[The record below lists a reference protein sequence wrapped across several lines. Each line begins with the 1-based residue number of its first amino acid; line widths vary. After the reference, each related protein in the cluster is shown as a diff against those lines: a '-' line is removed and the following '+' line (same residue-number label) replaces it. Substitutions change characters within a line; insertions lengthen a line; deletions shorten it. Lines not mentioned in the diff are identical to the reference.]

1 MRNFQRPGRSVI
13 YCQKAALATS
23 HPLATAAG
31 IDVLKRG
38 GNAVDAAI
46 CAAAVLGVVE
56 PEQSGIGG
64 DCFALIARP
73 GRNVVAL
80 NGAGWTPRE
89 ASREWYSDNGF
100 QSIPFEGPHSVTVPG
115 AVDAW
120 CRLMEDFGTW
130 GLGDVLAP
138 AIQYAEGHP
147 VHERVSVDWRNC
159 IGKLS
164 ADPYTAEIFLPGGQ
178 TPTPGAIFHQ
188 PRLAKSLSAIASV
201 GRDAFY
207 SGEIA
212 EDIVARLRSLGGL
225 HNLDDFAEYH
235 SQYVEPLAA
244 AYGNLEILQ
253 CPPSGQGFTTLAM
266 LRLLETVRI
275 TSNADPLS
283 AERLHIFAEAAKIAY
298 ATRDRLIGDTP
309 QSRADAEAWL
319 TPGNIVEW
327 AKHIDPIRALGSYP
341 ASSSANTTFVA
352 AIDRDR
358 TTVSLIS
365 SIYQSYGSGLT
376 SPKSGIVLQDRGAG
390 FSLAEGHPNVIA
402 GRRRPLHT
410 IIPGLALRNGSPALS
425 FGMVGGH
432 FQPFGQCWL
441 LSNIVDYGM
450 TVQEAIDLP
459 RAFAFDGIYRLEGG
473 IPESTAA
480 ALDGMGHRTERWP
493 LPLGSAQII
502 SVNWASGIIAAG
514 SDGRTDGSAI
524 GF

>member
-1 MRNFQRPGRSVI
+1 MRNFHLPGRSAI
-13 YCQKAALATS
+13 YCQEAALATS

-38 GNAVDAAI
+38 GNAADAAI

-64 DCFALIARP
+64 DCFTLVARP
-73 GRNVVAL
+73 GRNVIAL
-80 NGAGWTPRE
+80 NGAGWAPRE
-89 ASREWYSDNGF
+89 ASREWYVDNGF

-120 CRLMEDFGTW
+120 CRLLADFGTW
-130 GLGDVLAP
+130 GLSEILAP
-138 AIQYAEGHP
+138 AIGYAEGHP
-147 VHERVSVDWRNC
+147 VHERVSVDWTKC

-164 ADPYTAEIFLPGGQ
+164 ADPYTADIFLPEGQ
-178 TPTPGAIFHQ
+178 PPAPGAIFRQ
-188 PRLAKSLSAIASV
+188 PRLARSLSAIAAG

-212 EDIVARLRSLGGL
+212 EDIVARLRVLGGL
-225 HNLDDFAEYH
+225 HKLDDFAEYRA
-235 SQYVEPLAA
+235 QYVEPLGA
-244 AYGNLEILQ
+244 AYANLEVLQ

-266 LRLLETVRI
+266 LRLLETLG
-275 TSNADPLS
+275 TSPDADPLS
-283 AERLHIFAEAAKIAY
+283 AKRLHIFAEAAKIAY
-298 ATRDRLIGDTP
+298 AARDGLIGDSP
-309 QSRADAEAWL
+309 ESQAEAEAWL
-319 TPGNIVEW
+319 EPDNIAEW
-327 AKHIDPIRALGSYP
+327 SKRIDPVRARGAYP
-341 ASSSANTTFVA
+341 ASSSANTTYVT

-358 TTVSLIS
+358 TMVSLIS
-365 SIYQSYGSGLT
+365 SIYQSYGSCLT

-402 GRRRPLHT
+402 GRKRPLHT
-410 IIPGLALRNGSPALS
+410 IIPGLALRNRNPAIS

-441 LSNIVDYGM
+441 LSNMVDYGM

-459 RAFAFDGIYRLEGG
+459 RAFAFDGAYRLEGG
-473 IPESTAA
+473 IPQSTAA

-493 LPLGSAQII
+493 LPLGSAQVI

-514 SDGRTDGSAI
+514 SDGRTDGCAA